1 MTISP
6 VIVAQRVDPNAV
18 ADLSEIADLARA
30 AGYDVSNTLTQ
41 SREEDAAYHF
51 GEGKIEA
58 LARLVKQTDA
68 EAVIVDNRLGPYQTY
83 NIGGKLPT
91 GVEVIDRFTLIL
103 EIFGQRAN
111 TRKAQLQVELAEL
124 RYELPRVEA
133 KSSLAK
139 RDERPGF
146 MGLGEYDE
154 SRERDI
160 KSQISRISQELD
172 AIAEKEQ
179 TRREQRRESGFDLV
193 ALAGYTNAGKSTLLR
208 RLADDLDITEN
219 KNRHP
224 DLEQTAESEDR
235 LFTTLGTTTRRADTG
250 RRDVL
255 LTDTVGFV
263 SDLPHWLVESF
274 ESTLD
279 SVYRADLVLLV
290 VDASESIDAMR
301 EKLITS
307 HDTLYERNE
316 APIVTVLNK
325 TDCVEEGAL
334 DRKMQSLDALAPN
347 PVAVSGLTGENI
359 DQLTNR
365 IENELPSWHDERLL
379 LPLSDDAMSLVSW
392 LYNHGHVEN
401 EEYTDTGDAVL
412 IEFSARSTI
421 VKRARAKAAELE
433 ESPSKRASDE
443 SANTHD
449 SNGVNTK
456 TQAQLSE
463 RRHDNEIMESE
474 SNPERMDTA
483 SDRESTSYEESDTT
497 HQVASDSP
505 PDRMSDSTRE
515 IRRNNPS
522 QVTEDDI
529 TQEDHIDAVDI
540 DVNYPL
546 MSEKNSSDTDTNS
559 KAE

>member
-1 MTISP
+1 MTETP
-6 VIVAQRVDPNAV
+6 VIIAQRVDPNSV

-51 GEGKIEA
+51 GEGKVEA
-58 LARLVKQTDA
+58 LARLVRRTGA

-160 KSQISRISQELD
+160 KAQISRISQELD

-208 RLADDLDITEN
+208 RLADDLDIAEN
-219 KNRHP
+219 ENRHP

-250 RRDVL
+250 RRDIL

-279 SVYRADLVLLV
+279 SVYRADLVLLI

-334 DRKMQSLDALAPN
+334 NRKMQSLDALAPN

-359 DQLTNR
+359 EQLTDR
-365 IENELPSWHDERLL
+365 IESELPSWHDERLL

-392 LYNHGHVEN
+392 VYDHGHVEN

-421 VKRARAKAAELE
+421 IKRARAKAAALE
-433 ESPSKRASDE
+433 ESESEGVSDE
-443 SANTHD
+443 HD
-449 SNGVNTK
+449 SHGVNAQA
-456 TQAQLSE
+456 QAQLSE
-463 RRHDNEIMESE
+463 RSNHTGAINSDTNPKQMETITEVESTSPEQSGGETTRRIAPDSPHNHMSEPTTETRE
-474 SNPERMDTA
+474 SNPR
-483 SDRESTSYEESDTT
+483 S
-497 HQVASDSP
+497 
-505 PDRMSDSTRE
+505 
-515 IRRNNPS
+515 I
-522 QVTEDDI
+522 TEDDSK
-529 TQEDHIDAVDI
+529 QHQRSKEVDT
-540 DVNYPL
+540 DVSYPL
-546 MSEKNSSDTDTNS
+546 ASEEGTSETDSNS
-559 KAE
+559 EVE